1 MMATDGYSGTKHGGS
16 VEARIEHIAELMRS
30 LRWRTGETGKVLA
43 RQWDLSEQRLRELA
57 AEASR
62 RVRAEV
68 TDPDRVSVSVGVVL
82 ESALVGA
89 LEDKDWRAVAAVAK
103 TWGEIAGAIKAPRN
117 TEPSPERSIE
127 DDVTILEAALS
138 AAKSRRGG

>member
-1 MMATDGYSGTKHGGS
+1 MMPTDGYSGAKHGGS

-30 LRWRTGETGKVLA
+30 LRWRTGETGKAFA
-43 RQWDLSEQRLRELA
+43 RQWDLSEQRIRELA

-68 TDPDRVSVSVGVVL
+68 TPDRVSVSVGVPL
-82 ESALVGA
+82 EAALAGA

-103 TWGEIAGAIKAPRN
+103 TWGEIAGAIRVPKN
-117 TEPSPERSIE
+117 GEPVPSSAIEGAFGRS
-127 DDVTILEAALS
+127 
-138 AAKSRRGG
+138 